1 MGFTVGAAVGE
12 MLDGIAVGSW
22 VGLTVGANVGF
33 ELVGFALGCAEG
45 LLLGSANGWQVG
57 YEEGSDDGEEDGRD
71 DGLRVEYEAEAGVRH
86 LISVDFHDTISQGSD
101 IPTN

>member
-33 ELVGFALGCAEG
+33 ELVGFALGSGEG
-45 LLLGSANGWQVG
+45 C
-57 YEEGSDDGEEDGRD
+57 D
-71 DGLRVEYEAEAGVRH
+71 DGLLVEYEAEAGVRH